1 MSGSATAVAATKG
14 IRGVA
19 QDFLAPELR
28 ALVERI
34 QGFENLNKERF
45 NDVDRQFA
53 ELKENTDLQF
63 QIVNRQFQDVN
74 RRFDEMKADTDR
86 RFNEMKADF
95 DRRFN
100 DMKEDFDRRFNDMK
114 EDFDRRFNE
123 MKESNDRQ
131 FQGLN
136 RRLDE
141 MKEDTDRRFQ
151 EVTRRLDAND
161 KKLDLMSDQIAAI
174 PKDIG
179 AHINRLIEALDFSN
193 RLAAIENQ
201 NALALGK

>member
-1 MSGSATAVAATKG
+1 M
-14 IRGVA
+14 A

-28 ALVERI
+28 ALAERI

-53 ELKENTDLQF
+53 DLKENSDFQFQVVNRRLDELKEDIDRRFNEMKADTD
-63 QIVNRQFQDVN
+63 RQFQLVN
-74 RRFDEMKADTDR
+74 LRLDELKADTDRRFNEMKADTDR
-86 RFNEMKADF
+86 RFNEMKADT
-95 DRRFN
+95 DRQFQAVN
-100 DMKEDFDRRFNDMK
+100 RRLD
-114 EDFDRRFNE
+114 E

-131 FQGLN
+131 FQ
-136 RRLDE
+136 
-141 MKEDTDRRFQ
+141 
-151 EVTRRLDAND
+151 EVNRRLDAND
-161 KKLDLMSDQIAAI
+161 KKMDLMSEQLTAM

-201 NALALGK
+201 NAIALGK